1 MIISSSVKR
10 GIKRGLQHVAAR
22 FGRHTRSSHDPQLLI
37 LMYHRILPA
46 ADERAKIEEPGMFV
60 TPSTFRNHLDIINQ
74 YFDIISLSEW
84 ITRRNNGS
92 SLPSRA
98 CAITFDDG
106 WADNY
111 EFAFPVLREMEI
123 PATIYLVSSM
133 IGTDQRFWP
142 ERLARTV
149 TSIAQNRSGQWSHP
163 LLDWIRDAHTNYQFN
178 AIAPTQE
185 ELTTII
191 ACAKAFPD
199 QDIHT
204 RLDRIEEALALSA
217 DGNKPSL
224 LNWEQLA
231 EMTASGLIEAGSH
244 TCHHIRLNAQTPP
257 AVLENEVISSK
268 QKIEQ
273 RTGQA
278 VATFCFPNGDYSPE
292 ALELVRNY
300 YTATV
305 TTQTGWNTTETD
317 NHLLRRIGIH
327 EDIAKDR
334 TAFLAR
340 ISGWM

>member
-1 MIISSSVKR
+1 MSNSVKR
-10 GIKRGLQHVAAR
+10 GVKRSLQHVAAR
-22 FGRHTRSSHDPQLLI
+22 FGRHARSSHEPQLLI

-60 TPSTFRNHLDIINQ
+60 TPRTFISHLNIIKQ

-84 ITRRNNGS
+84 VTRKNNGAA
-92 SLPSRA
+92 LPSRA

-106 WADNY
+106 WKDNY
-111 EFAFPVLREMEI
+111 EFAFPVLREMGI
-123 PATIYLVSSM
+123 PATIYLVSDM
-133 IGTDQRFWP
+133 IGTDQMFWP

-149 TSIAQNRSGQWSHP
+149 TSISQNHSGQWSHP
-163 LLDWIRDAHTNYQFN
+163 LLDWIRDASTSYRFS
-178 AIAPTQE
+178 AVAPTQE

-191 ACAKAFPD
+191 ACAKALPD
-199 QDIHT
+199 QDIHA
-204 RLDRIEEALALSA
+204 RLDRIEEALVLST
-217 DGNKPSL
+217 DDNKPSL

-244 TCHHIRLNAQTPP
+244 TCHHIRLNARTP
-257 AVLENEVISSK
+257 ADVLESEVISSK

-273 RTGQA
+273 QTGHT
-278 VATFCFPNGDYSPE
+278 VKTFCFPNGDYSQE
-292 ALELVRNY
+292 ALDLVRNH

-305 TTQTGWNTTETD
+305 TTQTGWNTANTD
-317 NHLLRRIGIH
+317 NHLLHRIGIH

-334 TAFLAR
+334 IAFLAR